1 MGQVVL
7 APPIGSDARG
17 YNEDWVAIE
26 VDASNFTANALH
38 FCAPHFSND
47 FSMKMLDIM
56 PKYTQSLKVCC
67 CSIMFSPTRRSAT
80 RWSSASALLAL
91 ASGALT
97 FHLLAHWHA
106 SRGRCLIQISK
117 HWPILSLER
126 DLDDFAQ
133 KSDSGSAVA
142 NASGHIGGLIT
153 SGAGSADDTDIVY
166 PAAFILNN
174 TEANGLQPVLP
185 KWPLDNRL

>member
-1 MGQVVL
+1 ML
-7 APPIGSDARG
+7 AI
-17 YNEDWVAIE
+17 I
-26 VDASNFTANALH
+26 L
-38 FCAPHFSND
+38 
-47 FSMKMLDIM
+47 
-56 PKYTQSLKVCC
+56 KYTRSADGLLLL
-67 CSIMFSPTRRSAT
+67 PTRRSAT

-97 FHLLAHWHA
+97 TIHLLAHWHA

-133 KSDSGSAVA
+133 ECDSGSVVV

-153 SGAGSADDTDIVY
+153 SGAGSAEGTDIVY
-166 PAAFILNN
+166 ATPVALILNRKEPMDP
-174 TEANGLQPVLP
+174 TRFFPNGLQIITSRPRVQFVKSTLAVFF
-185 KWPLDNRL
+185 KRC